1 MRCPLPKDAFEIEV
15 RILRLSAVR
24 ATDTLL
30 AQVRVV
36 SNADAAQR
44 ADIKSRLKDFIMPD
58 TRRFTNWT

>member
-1 MRCPLPKDAFEIEV
+1 MRCPLPKDAFDIEV
-15 RILRLSAVR
+15 TIPHLSAVR

-36 SNADAAQR
+36 SNMDAVQR
-44 ADIKSRLKDFIMPD
+44 ADIEIPLKDFIMPD